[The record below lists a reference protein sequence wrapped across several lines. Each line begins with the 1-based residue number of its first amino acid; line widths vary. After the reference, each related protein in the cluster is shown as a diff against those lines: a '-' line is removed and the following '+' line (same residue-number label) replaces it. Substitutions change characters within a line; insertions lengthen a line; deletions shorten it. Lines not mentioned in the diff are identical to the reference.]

1 MIFPSDP
8 IPDPIRVPK
17 WIGWM
22 DGLSKHLKI
31 RLLTLDFCIV
41 TPGLLV
47 FTFQML
53 RPTCPVSV
61 VIQNSSSSK
70 ANPRRLAAKEEVATS
85 FGQNTKKEAAQFLW

>member
-8 IPDPIRVPK
+8 IRDPIRVPK

-41 TPGLLV
+41 TPGLFL
-47 FTFQML
+47 FFQG
-53 RPTCPVSV
+53 
-61 VIQNSSSSK
+61 QYNSQSDHIKLLS
-70 ANPRRLAAKEEVATS
+70 
-85 FGQNTKKEAAQFLW
+85 